1 MEDLL
6 ERLKTALSDRYVI
19 KHELGAGGMATVYL
33 ADDVRHGRQVALKL
47 LKPELGAVLGGE
59 RFLREIHIA
68 AGLNH
73 PHILALYDSGEV
85 DGLLYYVM
93 PYVVGE
99 SLRQKLER
107 QTQLSIE
114 EAIELT
120 RQVASALDYAHR
132 QGVVHR
138 DIKPENILLQE
149 GHAVVADFG
158 IARALRVAGGE
169 RLTETG
175 LSLGTPHYMSPEQ
188 ASGNQELDGRS
199 DVYALACV
207 LYEMLAGDPPFTG
220 PTAPAIIAR
229 QLVDPVPSLR
239 TVRPTV
245 PEELERAIEKA
256 LAKVP
261 ADRYDTAGAFV
272 EAAGATAQVE
282 VVPTKEQHVPRRHVS
297 PRAWL
302 VSTAAAAVL
311 IVIAVV
317 LSGVMASRPITI
329 TTSNILHVTSDPGL
343 EFQQA
348 ISPDGDEVAY
358 VVGNNSSG
366 RIIVRSTIDIGTGGE
381 TRLTEGVDG
390 NQYLP
395 AWTPDGASLR
405 FWGCTDYWWTRPGSC
420 DWKEV
425 GARGGSVRTVSV
437 PRGSDRS
444 AWSRDGTR
452 VAFAVGRD
460 SIFAYSV
467 DNGEPELLGVHTVDP
482 WMPHSLAWSPDGRL
496 IAYVNGNPWWRHYPN
511 VANASIWI
519 LDANGGEP
527 VRVTDDTTMNVSPQW
542 LPDGRHLLF
551 VSNRDGPRGIYVV
564 EVGSEGPRG
573 PPRSV
578 LSSSD
583 PHSISVSADGR
594 KLAYAK
600 YTVKR
605 NIWSIPMPRT
615 GSLSIDDAISDAVP
629 VTTAHQVI
637 ETYSISPDGEWIA
650 FDSDVR
656 GEFDIY
662 KMRLDGGPQQL
673 VTEIPGVESHPVWS
687 PDGTEIAFHGGR
699 TGTESIDVR
708 IVSADGGTPEQLTD
722 FPGQDN
728 SPDWSPD
735 GLAIAFQSQ
744 GPDGGRQ
751 LNIWIVSRDGVGM
764 PWSDPVQLTDFRCG
778 APKWAPDGGSLVCQA
793 GDEFVRVSRDG
804 EVLARLA
811 KPAGMASAYNP
822 MFYLGLSS
830 RIYFGGTHEDG
841 TEGLWWMPVNGGE
854 ATSVVTS
861 EDPSVLWLILGSENV
876 LLLITEQESDI
887 WVMDL
892 EW

>member
-1 MEDLL
+1 VEDLL
-6 ERLKTALSDRYVI
+6 ERLKTGLADRYVI

-47 LKPELGAVLGGE
+47 LKPELGAVLGGG

-68 AGLNH
+68 AGLSH
-73 PHILALYDSGEV
+73 PHILGLHDSGEV

-93 PYVVGE
+93 PYVAGE

-107 QTQLSIE
+107 QTQLSIDE
-114 EAIELT
+114 SIELT
-120 RQVASALDYAHR
+120 RQVAAALDYAHR

-149 GHAVVADFG
+149 GQAVVADFG

-199 DVYALACV
+199 DVYALGCV

-239 TVRPTV
+239 TVRQTV

-272 EAAGATAQVE
+272 EAAGAAAQVQ
-282 VVPTKEQHVPRRHVS
+282 VVPTKERPVPQRRGS
-297 PRAWL
+297 PRVWI
-302 VSTAAAAVL
+302 VGAAAAALL

-329 TTSNILHVTSDPGL
+329 TTSNIRAVTSEPGV
-343 EFQQA
+343 EFQPA

-358 VVGNNSSG
+358 VVGSSPG
-366 RIIVRSTIDIGTGGE
+366 RIVVRSTIDVGTGGGM
-381 TRLTEGVDG
+381 RPREGAG
-390 NQYLP
+390 GHHYFP

-405 FWGCTDYWWTRPGSC
+405 FLDCASELWRGWSC

-425 GARGGSVRTVSV
+425 GKLGGSARTIGVQ
-437 PRGSDRS
+437 RRS
-444 AWSRDGTR
+444 SRYAWSRDGTR
-452 VAFAVGRD
+452 VAFAVGND

-467 DNGEPELLGVHTVDP
+467 ERGEPELLGVHP
-482 WMPHSLAWSPDGRL
+482 AGGWRPHSLAWSPDGQL
-496 IAYVNGNPWWRHYPN
+496 IAYVNGNPDWRIGPN
-511 VANASIWI
+511 VAEASIWI
-519 LDANGGEP
+519 LDAKGGEP
-527 VRVTDDTTMNVSPQW
+527 VPVTDEDGMNVSPQW
-542 LPDGRHLLF
+542 LPDSRHLLF

-564 EVGSEGPRG
+564 EVGPDGPRG

-578 LSSSD
+578 PGSSD
-583 PHSISVSADGR
+583 PHSISVSADGTR
-594 KLAYAK
+594 LAYAK
-600 YTVKR
+600 YTVKG

-615 GSLSIDDAISDAVP
+615 GSLSIRDAISDAVP
-629 VTTAHQVI
+629 VTTGNQVI
-637 ETYSISPDGEWIA
+637 ERHSLSADGKWIA
-650 FDSDVR
+650 FDSDRR

-673 VTEIPGVESHPVWS
+673 VAEIPGIEYAPVWS
-687 PDGTEIAFHGGR
+687 PDGTEIAFHSVGAGPDL
-699 TGTESIDVR
+699 DVR
-708 IVSADGGTPEQLTD
+708 VVSADGGTPEQLTD

-735 GLAIAFQSQ
+735 GLTIAFQSQ
-744 GPDGGRQ
+744 EGVPFST
-751 LNIWIVSRDGVGM
+751 WTVSRDRVGG
-764 PWSDPVQLTDFRCG
+764 PWSDPVQLTDFGCG
-778 APKWAPDGGSLVCQA
+778 HPKWAPDGGSLVCYSQRR
-793 GDEFVRVSRDG
+793 GEFVRVSRDG

-811 KPAGMASAYNP
+811 KPEGMASVVDAR
-822 MFYLGLSS
+822 FSLGLSS
-830 RIYFGGTHEDG
+830 RIYFFGTHEDG
-841 TEGLWWMPVNGGE
+841 TEGEWWMPVNGGE
-854 ATSVVTS
+854 ATNVVTHN
-861 EDPSVLWLILGSENV
+861 DPSVPWFILGPENV